1 MSIWFYRIFFDGNN
15 DFFYQHIAQ
24 TMRMKLSKDVSSRIA
39 MLRPILIFGVVF
51 VHVAGM
57 SDLPSEVPPG
67 LFMTFASYVKNA
79 VFRGTVPT
87 MSLIAGFLLF
97 SQGLDLLPSKMF
109 RKKFLTLFVPFML
122 LNMACYL
129 MMDTFN
135 GAFGPQVFPGF
146 HVMQQVTG
154 DWGFERLNRVFGIT
168 MYPINGPLHFVRDML
183 VTLLFVP
190 IMSGLIRKAP
200 WAGLAAIAVFFGFDF
215 DGPLIMRATSLM
227 LFYIGGVAAVHGW
240 NVLGADKYA
249 RQCLLAFLVMCAV
262 LIAFRIDDN
271 TFLVIV
277 APFLMW
283 PAASLLR
290 HTRIEGWAIKYSK
303 YSFFVFAA
311 HWPFMTLAWWM
322 LKTHVRWL
330 PFPVFWAISPILT
343 ILLLK
348 VVYDAA
354 MLVAPNVFNV
364 IIGTR
369 ARKPAF
375 VERRKSPRPVNA
387 PVWSEDDRKLV
398 GL

>member
-1 MSIWFYRIFFDGNN
+1 
-15 DFFYQHIAQ
+15 
-24 TMRMKLSKDVSSRIA
+24 MKLSKDVSSRITL
-39 MLRPILIFGVVF
+39 LRPILIFGVVF
-51 VHVAGM
+51 VHVAGL
-57 SDLPSEVPPG
+57 SDLPSEVAPG
-67 LFMTFASYVKNA
+67 LFMTFASYIKNA

-97 SQGLDLLPSKMF
+97 SQGLDLTPSKMF
-109 RKKFLTLFVPFML
+109 KKKFVTLFVPFIIFTIV
-122 LNMACYL
+122 CYL
-129 MMDTFN
+129 VMDTFN

-146 HVMQQVTG
+146 NLMQQATDG
-154 DWGFERLNRVFGIT
+154 WNFERVNSVFGIT

-200 WAGLAAIAVFFGFDF
+200 WAGLLAIAVFFGFDF

-249 RQCLLAFLVMCAV
+249 RQCLLVFLAICAV

-283 PAASLLR
+283 PAASLLK
-290 HTRIEGWAIKYSK
+290 HTRIEAWAIRYSK

-311 HWPFMTLAWWM
+311 HWPFMTLAWWL
-322 LKTHVRWL
+322 LKSHARWM
-330 PFPVFWAISPILT
+330 PYPVFWVVSPILT
-343 ILLLK
+343 VLLLK
-348 VVYDAA
+348 VIYDAA
-354 MLVAPNVFNV
+354 MLVAPTAFNLA
-364 IIGTR
+364 IGTR
-369 ARKPAF
+369 ATRKPVF
-375 VERRKSPRPVNA
+375 VERRKAPRPANA
-387 PVWSEDDRKLV
+387 PVWTESDRKLV
-398 GL
+398 GP